1 VQPGTPCPGAVHAD
15 AIKIAAV
22 SESPV
27 YLPASGADEVT
38 EAWRCGDTPVF
49 MFGDIQL
56 SFENGW
62 KDVPIPEK
70 LQDLADDYGGSVQN
84 VQGLSAWVVAA
95 SPNDG
100 VLMVKDGTAIRLIA
114 DGDVPI
120 KDLVDLAEGL
130 DLTRA
135 VNA

>member
-1 VQPGTPCPGAVHAD
+1 
-15 AIKIAAV
+15 
-22 SESPV
+22 
-27 YLPASGADEVT
+27 
-38 EAWRCGDTPVF
+38 
-49 MFGDIQL
+49 MFGDVQLLFESGWGNVEIQQK
-56 SFENGW
+56 F
-62 KDVPIPEK
+62 
-70 LQDLADDYGGSVQN
+70 QDLADDYGGSVQN